1 MSEENEADASCCASC
16 GITEIDD
23 ITLVE
28 CDDCDLVRY
37 CSDVCREEHKSEH
50 EEACKKRAAELR
62 DGLLFK
68 QPQSSHHGDCPIC
81 SLPLS
86 LDIKKSS
93 MFMCCNKVI
102 CKGCEYANWMRELE
116 ARLQHTCPF
125 CREVL
130 PGTDE
135 ESVEQLMKRA
145 EANDPIA
152 LCKVGSKHCEKGD
165 YQSGFEYYTKATRLG
180 VAEAHYKLSAMYL
193 HGLGVEQDEGKE
205 VYHMEEAAIGGHPR
219 ARYNLGCHENDN
231 GNYERAVKHWII
243 AAGQGHD
250 GSIKVLIDAYKDGLI
265 SKEDLASALR
275 AHKAALD
282 ATKSPQREAAELYY
296 NWINSS

>member
-1 MSEENEADASCCASC
+1 MSKRS
-16 GITEIDD
+16 
-23 ITLVE
+23 
-28 CDDCDLVRY
+28 R
-37 CSDVCREEHKSEH
+37 SEH

-62 DGLLFK
+62 DELLFR
-68 QPQSSHHGDCPIC
+68 QLESSHHGDCPIC

-86 LDIKKSS
+86 LDYAKSR
-93 MFMCCNKVI
+93 MYECCSKVI
-102 CKGCEYANWMRELE
+102 CNGCEYANWMRELK

-130 PGTDE
+130 PDTDE

-193 HGLGVEQDEGKE
+193 NGLGVEQDEGKE

-231 GNYERAVKHWII
+231 GNHERAVKHWII

-250 GSIKVLIDAYKDGLI
+250 GSIKVLMEAFKQGEVE
-265 SKEDLASALR
+265 KEDLTAALR
-275 AHKAALD
+275 AHKAAVD
-282 ATKSPQREAAELYY
+282 ATKSPQREVSELYY
-296 NWINSS
+296 SYSQK